1 MNAVHPLQTS
11 SRRWLP
17 LQPAEWA
24 LLAAAAALLAFAVW
38 GPFLPASAHQHDFAD
53 QRGWHGLPCA
63 LDVLSNLPFAVAGAW
78 GICSSSVRHTCRCW
92 E

>member
-17 LQPAEWA
+17 LQSAEWA
-24 LLAAAAALLAFAVW
+24 LLAAAVALLAFAVW

-53 QRGWHGLPCA
+53 QRGLQGLPCA
-63 LDVLSNLPFAVAGAW
+63 RLFRGKSHRRLHTAPHLVLPPQEGSPP
-78 GICSSSVRHTCRCW
+78 
-92 E
+92 